1 MVTNSN
7 FISNSKYIESMIV
20 VKLFITISAVLWIAE
35 AQYQQYLTYP
45 QQIRTLSFSKYPL
58 KQKLFPYNNE
68 DRPRSYNRDEK
79 YEYDSGE
86 KRFKIDDIDIR
97 RGVTKEI
104 DSMRKYLDSVVGRKL
119 KNRFRSF
126 DRDFGNKNIRIDRN
140 K

>member
-1 MVTNSN
+1 
-7 FISNSKYIESMIV
+7 MIV
-20 VKLFITISAVLWIAE
+20 VKLFLVISAVLWIAE
-35 AQYQQYLTYP
+35 AQYQQYLAYP

-68 DRPRSYNRDEK
+68 DRPKSYNRDDN
-79 YEYDSGE
+79 YDSRA
-86 KRFKIDDIDIR
+86 KRLKIDDIDIR
-97 RGVTKEI
+97 RDVTKEI